1 MGQLRVFTFVSSK
14 HFFFFILFLF
24 FFSVNVRMAS
34 EANNSVMLEK
44 LTHTK
49 KFQQMLDTKDLY
61 AVPVS
66 AVPGCGFLLGMLLKR
81 EGISRASDLYELFKK
96 QNRKAFTEYLQCK
109 LGKWNGIYVN
119 VAIRALEDWQKL
131 NDPKPEKKVKKEA
144 PKKEK
149 IPHKVGEGSKK
160 WDAFMAREDL
170 AKTSVRLVPGIA
182 GVLGCELN
190 KQGYKTA
197 QQLMDQWQGNK
208 KGQCNGDEAAFH
220 KWVLCAFGFWNTQY
234 TRVVLSA
241 LKAYGQSKGM
251 TFEGTAEE
259 ERTANEDIADEETN
273 ANEDIADDE
282 TIAKEDIADDET
294 IANEDIADDDT
305 NANEDQESSLQEQDA
320 LDHQDSEKDGS
331 EAQDDSEANQADD
344 AQVDANAN

>member
-1 MGQLRVFTFVSSK
+1 
-14 HFFFFILFLF
+14 
-24 FFSVNVRMAS
+24 MAS

-251 TFEGTAEE
+251 TFEGTAKE
-259 ERTANEDIADEETN
+259 ERNANEDIAGDETNANEDNAEDETTANEDIADEETN

-320 LDHQDSEKDGS
+320 LDQQDSEKDGS

-344 AQVDANAN
+344 AQVDANANED